1 MISLNMLNN
10 SNMDFI
16 WLCNTAIQFLILKS
30 VKLLLHSIFP
40 DDTIKQG
47 SRMNAEH
54 SHSYLDQPF
63 QSSSQIRVALTR
75 IALQSMPTNSA
86 LKMPTFDRNIWGLS
100 YWEQHIFCANNH
112 LLLYVK
118 DG

>member
-1 MISLNMLNN
+1 MLNN

-63 QSSSQIRVALTR
+63 QSSSQIRVTETHGRYDAGHGSALT
-75 IALQSMPTNSA
+75 IALS
-86 LKMPTFDRNIWGLS
+86 LRVRDRRGPGSNDVIKCL
-100 YWEQHIFCANNH
+100 
-112 LLLYVK
+112 
-118 DG
+118 